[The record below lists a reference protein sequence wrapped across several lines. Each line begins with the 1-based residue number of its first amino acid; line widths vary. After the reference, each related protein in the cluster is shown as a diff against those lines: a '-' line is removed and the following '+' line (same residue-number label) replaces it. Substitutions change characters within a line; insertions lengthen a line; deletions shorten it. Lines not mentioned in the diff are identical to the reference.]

1 MTADNLRMLCR
12 KKRLKVSG
20 NKTELVRK
28 LVSPTA
34 RDRAAEPAPGSE
46 GEGTSLHSNPNN
58 SMYLSGSAAAGEDGD
73 TGMASFIAPD
83 ESFVS
88 LDGAPS
94 QVVRD
99 RRMGLSE
106 RAWRGRAR
114 ADTSGAPPGSATL
127 AADSMPRMYRDS
139 EPGEDDRSG
148 GSLSDSPAANE
159 EARDHDT
166 PWTVM
171 GQKQLKMLL
180 RSPAA
185 MRRAKPGRPRY
196 AGRWADSS
204 AGVAEERMAQGGGSG
219 QGQPEMAKISEAD
232 FERVLG
238 KRYVRPVNAHGA
250 LAQARPPTPVPQA
263 IDAGQQDVAF
273 YMGLAGTKLQEAWGT
288 ESGTRK

>member
-1 MTADNLRMLCR
+1 MTADNLRILCK

-34 RDRAAEPAPGSE
+34 RDRAAEPAPNSE
-46 GEGTSLHSNPNN
+46 GEGTSLDSNPNN
-58 SMYLSGSAAAGEDGD
+58 GMYVSRSAAAGEDGD

-127 AADSMPRMYRDS
+127 AVDSMPRMYRDS
-139 EPGEDDRSG
+139 SVPGEDDRSG

-171 GQKQLKMLL
+171 GQRQLKMLL

-185 MRRAKPGRPRY
+185 MRRARPGRQRY
-196 AGRWADSS
+196 AGQWDASS
-204 AGVAEERMAQGGGSG
+204 AGAAERMAPGGGSG
-219 QGQPEMAKISEAD
+219 EGQPEMAKISEAD

-263 IDAGQQDVAF
+263 VDPGQQDVAF
-273 YMGLAGTKLQEAWGT
+273 YMGLAGTKLREALGT
-288 ESGTRK
+288 ETGTRK